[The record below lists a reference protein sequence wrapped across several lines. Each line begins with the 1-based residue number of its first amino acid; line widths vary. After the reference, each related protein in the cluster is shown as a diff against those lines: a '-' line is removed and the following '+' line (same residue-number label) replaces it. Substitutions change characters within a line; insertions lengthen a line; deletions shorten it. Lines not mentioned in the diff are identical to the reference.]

1 VVSPVG
7 VGAVPVIAPVE
18 LFKDKFI
25 VLAGVSAFEVNTEVV
40 SEYETVESDVAET
53 DNETVLP
60 ADTLPILPDAV
71 LQVGAE
77 LADKIAVDDLTA

>member
-1 VVSPVG
+1 M
-7 VGAVPVIAPVE
+7 IAPVE

-25 VLAGVSAFEVNTEVV
+25 VLAGVSEFEVNTEVV

-60 ADTLPILPDAV
+60 VDTVPILPDAV

>member
-1 VVSPVG
+1 
-7 VGAVPVIAPVE
+7 
-18 LFKDKFI
+18 
-25 VLAGVSAFEVNTEVV
+25 VSAFEVNTEVV

-53 DNETVLP
+53 DNETELP